1 MTQFSDWA
9 QANWFELGILV
20 LLCFILATV
29 VWFAR
34 NILRTLRAS
43 QEQTG
48 ALLRLSF
55 SDVVSEQAPAQAP
68 AAEAEVSAPVLS
80 QLSPGG
86 LNGLIRWFQAP
97 MGSGSGS
104 VAPLRKVRRWL
115 QAPAGS

>member
-1 MTQFSDWA
+1 MTQFSDWV
-9 QANWFELGILV
+9 QANWFEVGILV
-20 LLCFILATV
+20 LLCFTLATV

-55 SDVVSEQAPAQAP
+55 SDVVSEQAPA
-68 AAEAEVSAPVLS
+68 AEAEVSAPVLS
-80 QLSPGG
+80 QPSPDGP
-86 LNGLIRWFQAP
+86 NGLIRWFQAP

>member
-9 QANWFELGILV
+9 VSNWFELGLLV
-20 LLCFILATV
+20 LLTVTLTTV

-34 NILRTLRAS
+34 SILRTLRAS

-68 AAEAEVSAPVLS
+68 VAEAEVSAPVLS
-80 QLSPGG
+80 QPSEGG
-86 LNGLIRWFQAP
+86 PNGLISWFQAP
-97 MGSGSGS
+97 MGSGS
-104 VAPLRKVRRWL
+104 VAPLSRVRRWL
-115 QAPAGS
+115 QTPVGS